1 MDSIAEML
9 GYEFMRRAVFSAILI
24 GTSCSLVG
32 VFVVLRS
39 LSFIGVG
46 LAHAAFAGVCLAFLL
61 GLEPNLLAVLFS
73 LVMVWLVGVVGKR
86 SELKADAAIGIM
98 FSVTMG
104 LAILFI
110 GLMRQYNADLYGYL
124 FGNILG
130 VTNSD
135 LVAAGIV
142 CAVVIILIRL
152 LFKEYQFIAFDEDM
166 AEAAGIPTGALSIL
180 LLTLIAVTVVTS
192 LRAVGSIL
200 VTALIVIPA
209 ASAYQLTHNL
219 RALAFLSIAFGV
231 SGSLLGLFA
240 SYWFEVPSGATI
252 VIVLTIIFAAS
263 SVFSPKRRR
272 LRASRA

>member
-1 MDSIAEML
+1 MGSIGEML
-9 GYEFMRRAVFSAILI
+9 SYEFMRRAVISAVLI

-61 GLEPNLLAVLFS
+61 GFEPNVSALVFS
-73 LVMVWLVGVVGKR
+73 LIMVWLVGAVGKK
-86 SELKADAAIGIM
+86 SELKPDAAIGIM

-130 VTNSD
+130 VTDRD
-135 LVAAGIV
+135 LLSAGIV
-142 CAVVIILIRL
+142 CAIVLILIRL
-152 LFKEYQFIAFDEDM
+152 LFKEYQFIAFDEEM
-166 AEAAGIPTGALSIL
+166 AEAAGIPTGALSLL

-209 ASAYQLTHNL
+209 AGAYQLTHNL
-219 RALAFLSIAFGV
+219 KAMALLSVAFGV
-231 SGSLLGLFA
+231 AGSLLGLFA

-252 VIVLTIIFAAS
+252 VIVLTLIFALC

-272 LRASRA
+272 LRART